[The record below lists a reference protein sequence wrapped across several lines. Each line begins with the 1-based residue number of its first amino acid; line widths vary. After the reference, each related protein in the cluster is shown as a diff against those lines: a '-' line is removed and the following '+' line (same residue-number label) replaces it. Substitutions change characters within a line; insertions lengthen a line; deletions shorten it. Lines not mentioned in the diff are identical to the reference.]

1 MKEPKDPQKILKAY
15 HRLKSD
21 DRGNLLAYQLGD
33 VLRKSFPE
41 IAKKEGLTKAPSK
54 TIPEVIEISD

>member
-1 MKEPKDPQKILKAY
+1 MKEPKDPQRILKAY

-21 DRGNLLAYQLGD
+21 DWGNLLAYRLGD

-41 IAKKEGLTKAPSK
+41 IAKKGLTKAPSR
-54 TIPEVIEISD
+54 TIPQVFEISD